1 MSNSFFSFKYQAKF
15 HRNSLDEILAIFLNT
30 RNETITKKDLIWT
43 PTQAY
48 WLPMAMQKANQYSD
62 QDLKRCGLSCIFL
75 LEQQVSRICLTTNL
89 VPPRYTNSTPNPAAD
104 FHKASNPN
112 QQPFANPNFNQ
123 IKF

>member
-1 MSNSFFSFKYQAKF
+1 MSNSLFSFKYQAKF

-48 WLPMAMQKANQYSD
+48 WLPMAMQKANQYSE

-75 LEQQVSRICLTTNL
+75 LEQQISRICLTTNL
-89 VPPRYTNSTPNPAAD
+89 VPPRYTNSTANPAAE
-104 FHKASNPN
+104 
-112 QQPFANPNFNQ
+112 
-123 IKF
+123 

>member
-1 MSNSFFSFKYQAKF
+1 MSNSLFSFKYQAKF
-15 HRNSLDEILAIFLNT
+15 HRNSLDEILAIFLNSK
-30 RNETITKKDLIWT
+30 NEAMTKKDLIWT

-48 WLPMAMQKANQYSD
+48 WLPMAMQKANQYSE

-75 LEQQVSRICLTTNL
+75 LNQQISRICLTTNL
-89 VPPRYTNSTPNPAAD
+89 VPHATQIQHLILRIFRT
-104 FHKASNPN
+104 SNPN